1 MSSYFIPNW
10 FKAFDGF
17 DLVTGSIVLTI
28 IRKVSFNVTT
38 FLGPQLI
45 KFPKI
50 ETKVKEFISKLL
62 ETDSFP
68 LSSGARIRATVVT
81 EKL

>member
-28 IRKVSFNVTT
+28 IRIVSFNVTT

-45 KFPKI
+45 KLPKI

-68 LSSGARIRATVVT
+68 VSNGARLER
-81 EKL
+81 LW